1 MKAPYGTDPAYDM
14 MLSRQQ
20 LSEQIDRVIKDTGSA
35 ATEKV
40 DIQKLIAEVVNQL
53 KSLETSCMEVQS
65 PRAEIENAGKQIQTV
80 RFFELK
86 YLGYVE
92 KVRLLLAQ
100 L

>member
-1 MKAPYGTDPAYDM
+1 MKPPYATDPAYDM

-53 KSLETSCMEVQS
+53 KSLETSCTEVQS

-80 RFFELK
+80 RFFH
-86 YLGYVE
+86 
-92 KVRLLLAQ
+92 
-100 L
+100 